1 MLINDQF
8 MIFSKIGNG
17 SFGSVFKGIDIES
30 QEYVAAKIE
39 DSSISR
45 KRLEK
50 ESQIYTYIFENN
62 KIMITPKMK
71 WYGSTNNFNVLVLS
85 RLGHSLEKMAK
96 IANYQLSLKTL
107 LILTIK
113 TLKIL
118 EIIHNLD
125 IIHQDIKPDNFA
137 IGYQNLKNNIFI
149 FDFGLSKIFQP
160 KPSSKNNSLIG
171 TIRYASLRAH
181 QGETLSYRDDLESL
195 VYMLIYLYQGKLPWQ
210 NINFSDKESR
220 EDKQQAIYELKKN
233 INLAQLCK
241 DLPNEFQK
249 IIIYARNLSYEQKP
263 NYTLLQQKLSDLYE
277 SLGYNVDDYNFEW
290 INWSP
295 DKFIIDKSSPK
306 NKLRKVAEKKTLKAP
321 LI

>member
-17 SFGSVFKGIDIES
+17 SFGSVFKGIDIEN
-30 QEYVAAKIE
+30 QEYIAAKIE
-39 DSSISR
+39 DSSIPK

-50 ESQIYTYIFENN
+50 ESQIYTYISENN
-62 KIMITPKMK
+62 KVMITPKLK
-71 WYGSTNNFNVLVLS
+71 WYGSNNQYNILVLS
-85 RLGHSLEKMAK
+85 RLGHSLEKVAK

-107 LILTIK
+107 LILTVK

-118 EIIHNLD
+118 EIIHDLN

-149 FDFGLSKIFQP
+149 FDFGLSKIFQS
-160 KPSSKNNSLIG
+160 KLSNKNNSLIG
-171 TIRYASLRAH
+171 TLRYASLRAH
-181 QGETLSYRDDLESL
+181 KGETLSYRDDLESL
-195 VYMLIYLYQGKLPWQ
+195 MYMLVYLYNGKLPWQ
-210 NINFSDKESR
+210 NINFTDNENK

-233 INLAQLCK
+233 INLAQLCQS
-241 DLPNEFQK
+241 LPNEYQK
-249 IIIYARNLSYEQKP
+249 IIIYARNLPYEQKP
-263 NYTLLQQKLSDLYE
+263 NYTLLQQMLSDLYK
-277 SLGYNVDDYNFEW
+277 SLGYELDDYNFEW

-295 DKFIIDKSSPK
+295 EKFIIDKSSPK
-306 NKLRKVAEKKTLKAP
+306 NKNRKMTEKKTLKSP